1 MSSPLI
7 GHNRQ
12 IDYINKTRS
21 RGRLPHAYLF
31 HGSAHV
37 GKLTIALTFAQSFF
51 CLGVKQDDIRSVCGT
66 CGTCRAIAE
75 YRDPN
80 VIVLDTSHTLVSKKE
95 NRKEIPIEDIRELKR
110 ILSFAPQGNAMRLA
124 MINEADKMSEEAA
137 NAFLKLL
144 EEPGSCT
151 LIILITSSRDLLLP
165 TIISR
170 TQSIGFLTV
179 PEKDMRAL
187 MGTLRSAVRE
197 EDEELL
203 TLAGGRPGILIQ
215 LCNDASYATE
225 ERLLFRTIQDAIGNR
240 DMVSALRISEQAFQ
254 NQTLREKTIF
264 CIITNLRDALIRP
277 QTDGSSLK
285 IAQAITRIDR
295 IAHLIDTTNVNSRLG
310 MDVMFLECMK
320 LPLNRP
326 IA

>member
-1 MSSPLI
+1 MSTSLI

-31 HGSAHV
+31 HGPAHV
-37 GKLTIALTFAQSFF
+37 GKLTITLALAQSFF
-51 CLGVKQDDIRSVCGT
+51 CPSATADDIHSVCGA
-66 CGTCRAIAE
+66 CRACRAIAE

-80 VIVLDTSHTLVSKKE
+80 VLFLDTSHTLVSKKE

-110 ILSFAPQGNAMRLA
+110 VLSFAPQGSTMRLA
-124 MINEADKMSEEAA
+124 IINEADKMSEEAT

-144 EEPGSCT
+144 EEPGSHT
-151 LIILITSSRDLLLP
+151 LIILITSGRDLLLP
-165 TIISR
+165 TIVSR

-187 MGTLRSAVRE
+187 LGTLRPAVRE
-197 EDEELL
+197 DDEELL
-203 TLAGGRPGILIQ
+203 ALAGGRPGILVDF
-215 LCNDASYATE
+215 CTDASYAQE
-225 ERLLFRTIQDAIGNR
+225 ERSLFHAIKDAIRSR
-240 DMVSALRISEQAFQ
+240 DMVSALRISEQASQ

-264 CIITNLRDALIRP
+264 HIVANLRNALIRLGP
-277 QTDGSSLK
+277 RADDSALK
-285 IAQAITRIDR
+285 ITQAITRIDR
-295 IAHLIDTTNVNSRLG
+295 IADTIDSTNVHPRLA

-320 LPLNRP
+320 LSLN
-326 IA
+326 I